1 MEIFGRPVA
10 SYPRDA
16 LRGRVA
22 VVMQKAQLFG
32 GTIRSNLLWGNK
44 DATDADL
51 WAALETAQAAD
62 FVRAKPLGLDEPV
75 EQGGRNLSGG
85 QKQRL
90 TIARALVGKPDIL
103 ILDDSASALDYATD
117 AALRKALAALPGA
130 LTVFIVSQ
138 RAASLQ
144 HADQILVLDDGHLVG
159 IGTHSALRSSCPVYE
174 EIYESQFKKGRQKHE
189 CKSKNKL
196 TPQQRKATLNRVL
209 HKIRPYSAF
218 VVCSLLVAAV
228 SVAAQLYIPI
238 LCGDAIDKMLGKG
251 NVDLAG
257 VLRIAVSIL
266 VVAAVAALAQWLLSV
281 CNNRITFSVS
291 RDLRNEALRKIQ
303 TLPLSYL
310 DSHPSGDIVSRMVA
324 DVDTFA
330 DGLLMGFTQLFSGI
344 LTILGTLLFMLR
356 ENVPITLVVVCITPL
371 SLVVAGFLAKRS
383 YGYFQ
388 SQSTVRG
395 KQTALVNEM
404 IEGQKVVQA
413 FGHEAESLAAFDEV
427 NGQLQDVSLKAIFF
441 SSLTNPATRFVNNI
455 VYAGVGLVGA
465 LYAVRG
471 GITIGQLSVFLS
483 YANQYTKPFNE
494 ISGVVTE
501 LQNALACAA
510 RVFELLDAED
520 QVPEAENAA
529 ALQPDGHVQ
538 LQDVSFRYLPDRPL
552 IEGLSLDVQPGQRI
566 AIVGPTG
573 CGKTTLI
580 NLLMRFYDVNSGS
593 IKVSG
598 TDIRDVT
605 RASLRGSY
613 GMVLQDT
620 WLRAGTVRENIA
632 YGKPDA
638 TMDEVIAAAKAAHA
652 HSFIRRL
659 PDGYDTVIAEDGG
672 NISQG
677 QKQLLCIA
685 RVMLCLPPML
695 ILDEATSSIDTR
707 TEVRIQKAFARMMQG
722 RTSFIVAH
730 RLSTIREADVILV
743 MKDGH
748 IVEQG
753 NHDQLL
759 AQGGFYAKLYNSQ
772 FEGVQT

>member
-1 MEIFGRPVA
+1 MSA
-10 SYPRDA
+10 
-16 LRGRVA
+16 
-22 VVMQKAQLFG
+22 KA
-32 GTIRSNLLWGNK
+32 
-44 DATDADL
+44 
-51 WAALETAQAAD
+51 
-62 FVRAKPLGLDEPV
+62 
-75 EQGGRNLSGG
+75 
-85 QKQRL
+85 
-90 TIARALVGKPDIL
+90 
-103 ILDDSASALDYATD
+103 
-117 AALRKALAALPGA
+117 KA
-130 LTVFIVSQ
+130 
-138 RAASLQ
+138 
-144 HADQILVLDDGHLVG
+144 
-159 IGTHSALRSSCPVYE
+159 
-174 EIYESQFKKGRQKHE
+174 
-189 CKSKNKL
+189 KL
-196 TPQQRKATLNRVL
+196 TPEQRKATLTRVL
-209 HKIRPYSAF
+209 HKIRPYSLF
-218 VVCSLLVAAV
+218 VVCSLIVAAV

-238 LCGDAIDKMLGKG
+238 LCGDAIDLMLGKG
-251 NVDLAG
+251 NVAFAG
-257 VLRIAVSIL
+257 VGRIIVEVL
-266 VVAAVAALAQWLLSV
+266 VVAVVAAFAQWLLSV

-330 DGLLMGFTQLFSGI
+330 DGLLMGFTQLFSGV
-344 LTILGTLLFMLR
+344 LTILGTLLFMLS
-356 ENVPITLVVVCITPL
+356 ENVVITLVVVCITPL
-371 SLVVAGFLAKRS
+371 SLLVASFLAKRS
-383 YGYFQ
+383 YKYFQ
-388 SQSTVRG
+388 GQSSVRG
-395 KQTALVNEM
+395 EQTALVNEM

-413 FGHEAESLAAFDEV
+413 FGHEAESLTAFDEV
-427 NGQLQDVSLKAIFF
+427 NGRLQDVSLKAIFF

-465 LYAVRG
+465 VYAVRG

-510 RVFELLDAED
+510 RVFGLLDADD
-520 QVPEAENAA
+520 QVPEVENASV
-529 ALQPDGHVQ
+529 LQPDGHVQ
-538 LQDVSFRYLPDRPL
+538 LEDVSFRYLPDRPL
-552 IEGLSLDVQPGQRI
+552 IEGLSLDVKPGQRI

-580 NLLMRFYDVNSGS
+580 NLLMRFYDVNGGS

-638 TMDEVIAAAKAAHA
+638 SLEEIVAAAKAAHA
-652 HSFIRRL
+652 DSFIRRL
-659 PDGYDTVIAEDGG
+659 PEGYDTVIAEDGG

-753 NHDQLL
+753 SHDELL
-759 AQGGFYAKLYNSQ
+759 AANGFYAKLYNSQ
-772 FEGVQT
+772 FEGVET

>member
-1 MEIFGRPVA
+1 MSA
-10 SYPRDA
+10 
-16 LRGRVA
+16 
-22 VVMQKAQLFG
+22 KA
-32 GTIRSNLLWGNK
+32 
-44 DATDADL
+44 
-51 WAALETAQAAD
+51 
-62 FVRAKPLGLDEPV
+62 
-75 EQGGRNLSGG
+75 
-85 QKQRL
+85 
-90 TIARALVGKPDIL
+90 
-103 ILDDSASALDYATD
+103 
-117 AALRKALAALPGA
+117 
-130 LTVFIVSQ
+130 
-138 RAASLQ
+138 
-144 HADQILVLDDGHLVG
+144 
-159 IGTHSALRSSCPVYE
+159 
-174 EIYESQFKKGRQKHE
+174 
-189 CKSKNKL
+189 KNKL

-344 LTILGTLLFMLR
+344 LTIFGTLLFMLR

-404 IEGQKVVQA
+404 IEGQKAVQA

-427 NGQLQDVSLKAIFF
+427 NGQLQEVSLKAIFF

>member
-1 MEIFGRPVA
+1 MSA
-10 SYPRDA
+10 
-16 LRGRVA
+16 
-22 VVMQKAQLFG
+22 KAK
-32 GTIRSNLLWGNK
+32 T
-44 DATDADL
+44 
-51 WAALETAQAAD
+51 
-62 FVRAKPLGLDEPV
+62 
-75 EQGGRNLSGG
+75 
-85 QKQRL
+85 
-90 TIARALVGKPDIL
+90 
-103 ILDDSASALDYATD
+103 
-117 AALRKALAALPGA
+117 
-130 LTVFIVSQ
+130 
-138 RAASLQ
+138 
-144 HADQILVLDDGHLVG
+144 
-159 IGTHSALRSSCPVYE
+159 
-174 EIYESQFKKGRQKHE
+174 
-189 CKSKNKL
+189 KL
-196 TPQQRKATLNRVL
+196 TPEQRKATLTRVL
-209 HKIRPYSAF
+209 GKIRPYSLF
-218 VVCSLLVAAV
+218 VVCSLIVAAV
-228 SVAAQLYIPI
+228 SVGAQLYIPI
-238 LCGDAIDKMLGKG
+238 LCGSAIDMMLGKG
-251 NVDLAG
+251 AVDFSG
-257 VLRIAVSIL
+257 VMGIIVKVL
-266 VVAAVAALAQWLLSV
+266 VVAGAAALAQWLLSV
-281 CNNRITFSVS
+281 CNNRITFLVS

-330 DGLLMGFTQLFSGI
+330 DGLLMGFTQLFSGV
-344 LTILGTLLFMLR
+344 LTILGTLLFMLS
-356 ENVPITLVVVCITPL
+356 ENVVITLVVVCITPL
-371 SLVVAGFLAKRS
+371 SLLVASFLAKRS
-383 YGYFQ
+383 YKYFQ
-388 SQSTVRG
+388 GQSTVRG
-395 KQTALVNEM
+395 EQTALVNEM

-413 FGHEAESLAAFDEV
+413 FGHEAESLDAFDEV
-427 NGQLQDVSLKAIFF
+427 NGRLQNVSLKAIFF
-441 SSLTNPATRFVNNI
+441 SSMTNPATRFVNNI

-471 GITIGQLSVFLS
+471 GITIGQLSMFLN

-510 RVFELLDAED
+510 RVFELLDADD
-520 QVPEAENAA
+520 QIPEAENAA
-529 ALQPDGHVQ
+529 VLQPDGHVQ
-538 LQDVSFRYLPDRPL
+538 LEDVSFRYLPDRPL
-552 IEGLSLDVQPGQRI
+552 IEGLSLDVKPGQRI

-580 NLLMRFYDVNSGS
+580 NLLMRFYDVNGGA

-598 TDIRDVT
+598 TDIRSVT

-638 TMDEVIAAAKAAHA
+638 TLDEVVAAAKAAHA
-652 HSFIRRL
+652 DSFIRRL

-743 MKDGH
+743 MKDGR

-753 NHDQLL
+753 NHDELL
-759 AQGGFYAKLYNSQ
+759 AAGGFYAKLYNSQ
-772 FEGVQT
+772 FEGVET

>member
-1 MEIFGRPVA
+1 MSA
-10 SYPRDA
+10 
-16 LRGRVA
+16 
-22 VVMQKAQLFG
+22 KA
-32 GTIRSNLLWGNK
+32 
-44 DATDADL
+44 
-51 WAALETAQAAD
+51 
-62 FVRAKPLGLDEPV
+62 
-75 EQGGRNLSGG
+75 
-85 QKQRL
+85 
-90 TIARALVGKPDIL
+90 
-103 ILDDSASALDYATD
+103 
-117 AALRKALAALPGA
+117 
-130 LTVFIVSQ
+130 
-138 RAASLQ
+138 
-144 HADQILVLDDGHLVG
+144 
-159 IGTHSALRSSCPVYE
+159 
-174 EIYESQFKKGRQKHE
+174 
-189 CKSKNKL
+189 KNKL

-281 CNNRITFSVS
+281 CNNRITFSAS

-344 LTILGTLLFMLR
+344 LTIFGTLLFMLR

-529 ALQPDGHVQ
+529 VLQPDGHVQ

-772 FEGVQT
+772 FEGVET

>member
-1 MEIFGRPVA
+1 MSA
-10 SYPRDA
+10 
-16 LRGRVA
+16 
-22 VVMQKAQLFG
+22 KA
-32 GTIRSNLLWGNK
+32 
-44 DATDADL
+44 
-51 WAALETAQAAD
+51 
-62 FVRAKPLGLDEPV
+62 
-75 EQGGRNLSGG
+75 
-85 QKQRL
+85 
-90 TIARALVGKPDIL
+90 
-103 ILDDSASALDYATD
+103 
-117 AALRKALAALPGA
+117 
-130 LTVFIVSQ
+130 
-138 RAASLQ
+138 
-144 HADQILVLDDGHLVG
+144 
-159 IGTHSALRSSCPVYE
+159 
-174 EIYESQFKKGRQKHE
+174 
-189 CKSKNKL
+189 KNKL

-257 VLRIAVSIL
+257 VLHIAVSIL

-388 SQSTVRG
+388 GQSTVRG

-427 NGQLQDVSLKAIFF
+427 NGQLQEVSLKAIFF

-593 IKVSG
+593 IRVSS

-659 PDGYDTVIAEDGG
+659 PEGYDTVIAEDGG

>member
-1 MEIFGRPVA
+1 MCC
-10 SYPRDA
+10 
-16 LRGRVA
+16 
-22 VVMQKAQLFG
+22 
-32 GTIRSNLLWGNK
+32 TRS
-44 DATDADL
+44 A
-51 WAALETAQAAD
+51 
-62 FVRAKPLGLDEPV
+62 
-75 EQGGRNLSGG
+75 
-85 QKQRL
+85 
-90 TIARALVGKPDIL
+90 
-103 ILDDSASALDYATD
+103 
-117 AALRKALAALPGA
+117 
-130 LTVFIVSQ
+130 
-138 RAASLQ
+138 
-144 HADQILVLDDGHLVG
+144 
-159 IGTHSALRSSCPVYE
+159 
-174 EIYESQFKKGRQKHE
+174 
-189 CKSKNKL
+189 
-196 TPQQRKATLNRVL
+196 
-209 HKIRPYSAF
+209 PYSLF
-218 VVCSLLVAAV
+218 VVCSLIVAAV

-238 LCGDAIDKMLGKG
+238 LCGDAIDLMLGKG
-251 NVDLAG
+251 NVDFAG
-257 VLRIAVSIL
+257 VGRIIVEVL
-266 VVAAVAALAQWLLSV
+266 VVAVVAAFAQWLLSV

-330 DGLLMGFTQLFSGI
+330 DGLLMGFTQLFSGV
-344 LTILGTLLFMLR
+344 LTILGTLLFMLS
-356 ENVPITLVVVCITPL
+356 ENVVITLVVVCITPL
-371 SLVVAGFLAKRS
+371 SLLVASFLAKRS
-383 YGYFQ
+383 YKYFQ
-388 SQSTVRG
+388 GQSSVRG
-395 KQTALVNEM
+395 EQTALVNEM

-413 FGHEAESLAAFDEV
+413 FGHEAESLDAFDEV
-427 NGQLQDVSLKAIFF
+427 NGRLQDVSLKAIFF
-441 SSLTNPATRFVNNI
+441 SSMTNPATRFVNNI

-465 LYAVRG
+465 LYAVSG
-471 GITIGQLSVFLS
+471 GITIGQLSVFLN

-510 RVFELLDAED
+510 RVFELLDADD
-520 QVPEAENAA
+520 QIPEAENAA
-529 ALQPDGHVQ
+529 VLQPDGHVQ
-538 LQDVSFRYLPDRPL
+538 LEDVSFRYLPDRPL
-552 IEGLSLDVQPGQRI
+552 IEGLSLDVKPGQRI

-580 NLLMRFYDVNSGS
+580 NLLMRFYDVNGGA

-598 TDIRDVT
+598 TDIRSVT

-638 TMDEVIAAAKAAHA
+638 TLDEVVAAAKAAHA
-652 HSFIRRL
+652 DSFIRRL

-753 NHDQLL
+753 NHDELL
-759 AQGGFYAKLYNSQ
+759 AAGGFYAKLYNSQ
-772 FEGVQT
+772 FEGVET

>member
-1 MEIFGRPVA
+1 MSA
-10 SYPRDA
+10 
-16 LRGRVA
+16 
-22 VVMQKAQLFG
+22 KA
-32 GTIRSNLLWGNK
+32 
-44 DATDADL
+44 
-51 WAALETAQAAD
+51 
-62 FVRAKPLGLDEPV
+62 
-75 EQGGRNLSGG
+75 
-85 QKQRL
+85 
-90 TIARALVGKPDIL
+90 
-103 ILDDSASALDYATD
+103 
-117 AALRKALAALPGA
+117 KA
-130 LTVFIVSQ
+130 
-138 RAASLQ
+138 
-144 HADQILVLDDGHLVG
+144 
-159 IGTHSALRSSCPVYE
+159 
-174 EIYESQFKKGRQKHE
+174 
-189 CKSKNKL
+189 KL
-196 TPQQRKATLNRVL
+196 TPEQRKATLTRVL
-209 HKIRPYSAF
+209 HKIRPYSLF
-218 VVCSLLVAAV
+218 VVCSLIVAAV

-238 LCGDAIDKMLGKG
+238 LCGDAIDLMLGKG
-251 NVDLAG
+251 NVDFAG
-257 VLRIAVSIL
+257 VGRIIVEVL
-266 VVAAVAALAQWLLSV
+266 VVAVVAAFAQWLLSV

-330 DGLLMGFTQLFSGI
+330 DGLLMGFTQLFSGV
-344 LTILGTLLFMLR
+344 LTILGTLLFMLS
-356 ENVPITLVVVCITPL
+356 ENVVITLVVVCITPL
-371 SLVVAGFLAKRS
+371 SLLVASFLAKRS
-383 YGYFQ
+383 YKYFQ
-388 SQSTVRG
+388 GQSSVRG
-395 KQTALVNEM
+395 EQTALVNEM

-413 FGHEAESLAAFDEV
+413 FGHEAESLDAFDEV
-427 NGQLQDVSLKAIFF
+427 NGRLQDVSLKAIFF
-441 SSLTNPATRFVNNI
+441 SSMTNPATRFVNNI

-471 GITIGQLSVFLS
+471 GITIGQLSVFLN

-510 RVFELLDAED
+510 RVFELLDADD
-520 QVPEAENAA
+520 QIPEAENAA
-529 ALQPDGHVQ
+529 VLQPDGHVQ
-538 LQDVSFRYLPDRPL
+538 LEDVSFRYLPDRPL
-552 IEGLSLDVQPGQRI
+552 IEGLSLDVKPGQRI

-580 NLLMRFYDVNSGS
+580 NLLMRFYDVNGGT

-598 TDIRDVT
+598 TDIRSVT

-638 TMDEVIAAAKAAHA
+638 TLDEVVAAAKAAHA
-652 HSFIRRL
+652 DSFIRRL

-753 NHDQLL
+753 NHDELL
-759 AQGGFYAKLYNSQ
+759 AAGGFYAKLYNSQ
-772 FEGVQT
+772 FEGVET